1 MKIGDLVKDVSPWT
15 KHNPWMIFDDYTVG
29 VVVEVT
35 IKGNV
40 IVLWAGKDSTT
51 LCHSGTVEVINESR

>member
-1 MKIGDLVKDVSPWT
+1 MKIGDLVKDISPWT
-15 KHNPWMIFDDYTVG
+15 KHNPWMTFPNNDVG